1 MGTEPADVP
10 DQASLAGLISGAHMI
25 VFSPAADELRAF
37 LHDALGLPS
46 VDAGDGW
53 PIFAVPSAELAVHPA
68 DAPDEAIYLLCE
80 DLDATLAE
88 LERRGFTSHTPIHQ
102 ESWGRVTERVLP
114 GGTELPLYEPRHPR
128 PGA

>member
-1 MGTEPADVP
+1 MDPEKAAGHGR
-10 DQASLAGLISGAHMI
+10 ASLAGLISGAHMI

-53 PIFAVPSAELAVHPA
+53 PIFAVPGAELAVHPA
-68 DAPDEAIYLLCE
+68 DAPGEVIYLLCE
-80 DLDATLAE
+80 DLDVTLAE
-88 LERRGFTSHTPIHQ
+88 LERRGFSSHTPIHQ
-102 ESWGRVTERVLP
+102 ESWGRVTELVLP